1 MHSNAVFKKIQTHRE
16 VKRMFLKF
24 VQKRKLSTGI
34 FLEIVLVPSLYCHN
48 YFFQIFSTLYIGG
61 VT

>member
-1 MHSNAVFKKIQTHRE
+1 MHSNAVFKKIQTRRE

-34 FLEIVLVPSLYCHN
+34 FLEILLLYH
-48 YFFQIFSTLYIGG
+48 LYIFIIISFKFLADCAL
-61 VT
+61 VV

>member
-34 FLEIVLVPSLYCHN
+34 FLEIVLLYH
-48 YFFQIFSTLYIGG
+48 LYIFIIISFKFL
-61 VT
+61 VDCALVV

>member
-1 MHSNAVFKKIQTHRE
+1 MHSNAVFKKIQTHRG

-34 FLEIVLVPSLYCHN
+34 FLEIVLVSSLYFHN
-48 YFFQIFSTLYIGG
+48 YFFQIFSTLCIGG